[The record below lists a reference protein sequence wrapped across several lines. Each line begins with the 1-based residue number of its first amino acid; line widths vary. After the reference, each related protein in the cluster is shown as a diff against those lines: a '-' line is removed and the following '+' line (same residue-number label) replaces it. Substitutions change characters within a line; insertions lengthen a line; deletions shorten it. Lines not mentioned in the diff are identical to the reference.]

1 MEPTTEA
8 GELVYSYG
16 LQLEPGP
23 SPSAPDNDLR
33 QLILEDGRQLH
44 SRNAD
49 NAPWRK
55 YYEPW
60 EPGADGL
67 TPVVS

>member
-23 SPSAPDNDLR
+23 SPSATASDLR
-33 QLILEDGRQLH
+33 QFILKDGRQQH
-44 SRNAD
+44 DRNAD
-49 NAPWRK
+49 NALWRK

-60 EPGADGL
+60 ETGEDGL
-67 TPVVS
+67 TPVAS